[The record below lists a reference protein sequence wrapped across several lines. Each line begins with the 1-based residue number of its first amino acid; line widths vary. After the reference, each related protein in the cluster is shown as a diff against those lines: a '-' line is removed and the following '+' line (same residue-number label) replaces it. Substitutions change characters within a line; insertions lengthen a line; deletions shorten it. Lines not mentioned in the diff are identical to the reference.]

1 VNDGAAEERPLITRG
16 VATALVAALL
26 AVWLAVKVR
35 LFLGLEYTSDL
46 FAWIQLPRNWLQ
58 GRPFFYASGPPSA
71 VVHGYYLSP
80 LLGPLT
86 NAFGAYGLF
95 AVHAALLLAAFRAA
109 DRLLAPDL
117 GRRAAFALAYLFGP
131 IAFWI
136 WDDPTYGWHI
146 ELLYLPLAVLF
157 VAAIVRGSKARWA
170 WAAALVLLRED
181 GAVVVCSLEL
191 VSTWSRRDAPPWSR
205 RGFMTTLRIALVW
218 LAVFAI
224 GFGGLRFTQ
233 PELEGRFGR
242 AVHFMAASLPGART
256 ALALS
261 ALFALLLFASGL
273 VLATPRR
280 AALAVLGA
288 APLLVVAA
296 VASGYYGSA
305 QGIGLHG
312 PTWPPRFVMLWSVLA
327 AALLVPIP
335 QTEAEA
341 LAAARRPR
349 RVAVAIGVSLVAQL
363 VLLWAVRG
371 YSPLGRI
378 AAALPGSGDL
388 LAARLSPDERSFLG
402 CLRER
407 LPRDTTVAAHGSL
420 FAYFHRHD
428 LVHPQFVAHAWHP
441 PAVVVCETDDRL
453 PWEDQCRAVRKT
465 MLDAGFER
473 AGVVGIKV
481 AVAPDHA
488 AVVRGCAR
496 EAPR

>member
-1 VNDGAAEERPLITRG
+1 VNEAAAEERPPVTRG
-16 VATALVAALL
+16 VATVAVAALL
-26 AVWLAVKVR
+26 ALWLAVKVR

-46 FAWIQLPRNWLQ
+46 FAWIQLPRNGLQ

-86 NAFGAYGLF
+86 NAWGAYGLF
-95 AVHAALLLAAFRAA
+95 AVHAVLLLAAFRAA

-117 GRRAAFALAYLFGP
+117 GRRAAVALAYLFGP

-157 VAAIVRGSKARWA
+157 VAARVRGSKSRWA

-181 GAVVVCSLEL
+181 GAVVVCGLEL
-191 VSTWSRRDAPPWSR
+191 VRGWGRLAAPPWSR
-205 RGFMTTLRIALVW
+205 RGLVATLRIAIAW

-224 GFGGLRFTQ
+224 GFAWLRFTQ

-242 AVHFMAASLPGART
+242 AVQFMAVSLPGARG
-256 ALALS
+256 ALASS

-280 AALAVLGA
+280 AAFAALGA
-288 APLLVVAA
+288 VPLLVVAA

-305 QGIGLHG
+305 QGIALHG

-327 AALLVPIP
+327 AALLAP
-335 QTEAEA
+335 AG
-341 LAAARRPR
+341 AAASVPDPPRSRRT
-349 RVAVAIGVSLVAQL
+349 VGVAIAVSLVAQL
-363 VLLWAVRG
+363 ALLWVVRD
-371 YSPLGRI
+371 YSPLHRV
-378 AAALPGSGDL
+378 AVALPGSRDL
-388 LAARLSPDERSFLG
+388 LSARLSPAERSFLG
-402 CLRER
+402 CLRAR

-428 LVHPQFVAHAWHP
+428 LVHPQFVAHAWRAP
-441 PAVVVCETDDRL
+441 TVVVCETEDRL
-453 PWEDQCRAVRKT
+453 PWEDDCRSVRKT

-473 AGVVGIKV
+473 AGVLGIKV

-488 AVVRGCAR
+488 GIVRGCAT

>member
-1 VNDGAAEERPLITRG
+1 VNEAAAEKPPPSAPGAT
-16 VATALVAALL
+16 TALVAALL
-26 AVWLAVKVR
+26 AGWLAVKVR

-86 NAFGAYGLF
+86 NAWGAYGLF

-109 DRLLAPDL
+109 DRLIAPDF
-117 GRRAAFALAYLFGP
+117 GRRVAFALAYLFGP

-157 VAAIVRGSKARWA
+157 VAALCRGSRARWA

-181 GAVVVCSLEL
+181 GAVLACSLEL
-191 VSTWSRRDAPPWSR
+191 VRTWGRQDAPPWSR
-205 RGFMTTLRIALVW
+205 RGLGATLRIALVW
-218 LAVFAI
+218 LAVFAA
-224 GFGGLRFTQ
+224 GFAWLRFTQ

-242 AVHFMAASLPGART
+242 AVHFMAASLPGARS

-261 ALFALLLFASGL
+261 AVWALLLFLSGL

-280 AALAVLGA
+280 AALALLGA
-288 APLLVVAA
+288 VPLLVVAV

-305 QGIGLHG
+305 QGIALHG
-312 PTWPPRFVMLWSVLA
+312 PTWPPRFVMLWSVLG
-327 AALLVPIP
+327 AALLVPAGE
-335 QTEAEA
+335 TEKGPPG
-341 LAAARRPR
+341 LARSRRG
-349 RVAVAIGVSLVAQL
+349 VAIAIAASLIAQL
-363 VLLWAVRG
+363 ALLSAVRG
-371 YSPLGRI
+371 YSPLQRF
-378 AAALPGSGDL
+378 ATALPGSGDL
-388 LAARLSPDERSFLG
+388 LSARLSAAERSFLG

-428 LVHPQFVAHAWHP
+428 LVHPQFVAHAWRP
-441 PAVVVCETDDRL
+441 PAVVVCETEDRL
-453 PWEDQCRAVRKT
+453 PWEDDCRSVRKT
-465 MLDAGFER
+465 MLEAGFER
-473 AGVVGIKV
+473 AGVEGIKV
-481 AVAPDHA
+481 AAAPDRA
-488 AVVRGCAR
+488 GIVRGCAA
-496 EAPR
+496 ESPR